1 MPPNPPVA
9 FHAPL
14 FHDLVTS
21 LVATERHVVLDLGAA
36 STAMLALL
44 GQSRCRVEIVDLAHF
59 DGVDRLNTTEPG
71 LAQRDAANV
80 LLPNRLA
87 DDAFD
92 LVFCWDFPNYLTL
105 SALSAL
111 MSTIAHR
118 ARPGAVAHALIHYA
132 ERDMREH
139 PSRFVPTAA
148 GDELIDNSATRGT
161 IAAPRYSPEEL
172 DKGMGPF
179 VLDRARLLSN
189 GLQDVN
195 RVAVEVGIIAGCE
208 RDPAIEHLD
217 ESGALRD
224 LAGVRQDEE
233 GLVLLAIPNGL
244 L

>member
-14 FHDLVTS
+14 FHDLVS
-21 LVATERHVVLDLGAA
+21 GLVATERHIVLDLGAA

-44 GQSRCRVEIVDLAHF
+44 GQSRCRVEVADLAHF
-59 DGVDRLNTTEPG
+59 DGIDRLNKTEPG
-71 LAQRDAANV
+71 LAQPNAANV

-105 SALSAL
+105 NALSAL

-118 ARPGAVAHALIHYA
+118 ARPGAVAHALIYYA
-132 ERDMREH
+132 ERDMREQ
-139 PSRFVPTAA
+139 PGRFVPTAD
-148 GDELIDNSATRGT
+148 GDELIDYSATRGM

-189 GLQDVN
+189 GMQEFLF
-195 RVAVEVGIIAGCE
+195 R
-208 RDPAIEHLD
+208 L
-217 ESGALRD
+217 
-224 LAGVRQDEE
+224 
-233 GLVLLAIPNGL
+233 
-244 L
+244 